1 VTRSID
7 ADSANV
13 TMTGG
18 PGKGITPAAFRDVL
32 SMFAT
37 GVTVVSTTAPTTQEV
52 RGMTANAFMSV
63 SLSPALVLVSVRHD
77 AHLHGLIHES
87 KHYGVSLLSERLEH
101 EARRFAGM
109 PMASHIAEPEFADHG
124 GIPVLRDAL
133 GWLTAAVVDEHPAGD
148 HTLFIGEIL
157 DLGGG
162 DPGER
167 PLGFYQSSFAEIRT
181 LPREGR
187 LAIELWDHPLAGLWG

>member
-1 VTRSID
+1 MT
-7 ADSANV
+7 ADSGEGITPADP
-13 TMTGG
+13 G
-18 PGKGITPAAFRDVL
+18 PGITPAAYREVL

-37 GVTVVSTTAPTTQEV
+37 GVTVVTTTTPSTGGV

-77 AHLHGLIHES
+77 AHLHGLIHQS
-87 KHYGVSLLSERLEH
+87 GRYGVSLLSERLEH

-109 PMASHIAEPEFADHG
+109 PMPVHTPEPVFTDHAG
-124 GIPVLRDAL
+124 VPVLRDAL
-133 GWLTAAVVDEHPAGD
+133 GWLTAAVVDEHRAGD
-148 HTLFIGEIL
+148 HTLFIGQIL

-181 LPREGR
+181 LPRQGR
-187 LAIELWDHPLAGLWG
+187 MPIELWDHPLAGLWG